1 VKSFDNELILKKV
14 QMPNDVNM
22 QYEWVDQISEKL
34 YIKVEKNTDNIF
46 LGLPKCISVPL
57 KYNLFS
63 KMSIKK

>member
-1 VKSFDNELILKKV
+1 
-14 QMPNDVNM
+14 MPNDVNM